1 MNSLSLNLT
10 LHCGRDLP
18 KADLLSSIDAYAVV
32 IVPIIGGQT
41 KTFKTKCVQDDPN
54 PDWEFDLFCTDV
66 DGTRDCLVE
75 IWDEDTLRN
84 EKVCT
89 AILSLVELKSS
100 GSWLGKHIVLKCLSG
115 FKPFKGAKEC
125 CIIVSASAHISFA
138 DLTRKITSPNKYVDP
153 SKKTIVFP
161 FSPHGDNTQLYIKIS
176 AGKRFK
182 ISVLDTSEFRTRLV
196 MFEVAGKN
204 ITSQIIKLKEPK
216 KKYGICYYRKI
227 KMKKAD
233 IKSWTS
239 VNLLVSNCSLVATKG
254 FFNSNSQFYTINL

>member
-100 GSWLGKHIVLKCLSG
+100 GTWLGKHIVLKCLSG

-138 DLTRKITSPNKYVDP
+138 DLTRKITSPNNWKEIQD
-153 SKKTIVFP
+153 FG
-161 FSPHGDNTQLYIKIS
+161 FGH
-176 AGKRFK
+176 
-182 ISVLDTSEFRTRLV
+182 FR
-196 MFEVAGKN
+196 
-204 ITSQIIKLKEPK
+204 I
-216 KKYGICYYRKI
+216 
-227 KMKKAD
+227 
-233 IKSWTS
+233 
-239 VNLLVSNCSLVATKG
+239 
-254 FFNSNSQFYTINL
+254 